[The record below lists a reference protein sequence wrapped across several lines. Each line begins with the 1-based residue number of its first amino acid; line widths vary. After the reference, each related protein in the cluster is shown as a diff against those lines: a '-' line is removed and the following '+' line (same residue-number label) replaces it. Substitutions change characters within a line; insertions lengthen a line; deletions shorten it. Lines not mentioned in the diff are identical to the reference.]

1 MIKSYGGGVV
11 SRIVH
16 YTTAENIEKIIESKV
31 FRLSSVEQIVTK
43 SMNCGQLNEEHIY
56 DSYLSNVFIDL
67 GFDIIRLIPFYRAS
81 LKPLLNST
89 FLLSFTGNHKSDFHW
104 HKFAAN
110 AEGVAVI
117 LSAKPFT
124 EFSESQG
131 FFYSRGQVR
140 YDGYYFM
147 RRKVSDYI
155 QSILDGQPT
164 TPAQAKAF
172 LKAVA
177 FSKYQPY
184 HPEREERIVIKSFDI
199 SEAYLDIPINPHVD
213 ILRVYTK
220 SAEVARLLGQRI
232 DYPSNK
238 IFVL

>member
-1 MIKSYGGGVV
+1 M
-11 SRIVH
+11 H

-43 SMNCGQLNEEHIY
+43 SMNRGQLNEEHIY

-89 FLLSFTGNHKSDFHW
+89 FLLSFTGTHKSDFHW
-104 HKFAAN
+104 REYGAN
-110 AEGVAVI
+110 AGGVAVI

-147 RRKVSDYI
+147 RRKVSEYI
-155 QSILDGQPT
+155 QCILDGQPT
-164 TPAQAKAF
+164 TAAQAKAF

-177 FSKYQPY
+177 FSKYQRY
-184 HPEREERIVIKSFDI
+184 HPEKEERIVIKSFDI
-199 SEAYLDIPINPHVD
+199 AEAYLDIPIKPQTD

-220 SAEVARLLGQRI
+220 SAELARLLKQRI
-232 DYPSNK
+232 DYLSNK
-238 IFVL
+238 IFVI